1 MANTVKAKSWLP
13 GFSVAYTLDGGPPLI
28 QWHTVGGTALKKGDS
43 VIMTAN
49 VLLIGE
55 ADSPL
60 LFGVCLADGDD
71 GAMIPIAVGCVN
83 TVFVGQANA
92 ITSGVTTPDICD
104 IIGSTGA
111 QLINIGADDE
121 KVVNVL
127 RVVPGDDTSDATDY
141 GRVYFQIIRSQ
152 FDNRVDLEAPA

>member
-13 GFSVAYTLDGGPPLI
+13 GFSVAYTLNGGPPLI
-28 QWHTVGGTALKKGDS
+28 QWCTVGAVALKKGDA

-49 VLLIGE
+49 VLLIAL

-60 LFGVCLADGDD
+60 IYGVCLSGGIAGAVIPVAVAD
-71 GAMIPIAVGCVN
+71 VN
-83 TVFVGQANA
+83 TVFVGQADA

-104 IIGSTGA
+104 IIGGTGA
-111 QLINIGADDE
+111 QLIDIGANAE
-121 KVVNVL
+121 LVVNVF
-127 RVVPGDDTSDATDY
+127 RVVPGDDTSDATDC

-152 FDNRVDLEAPA
+152 FDNRVDEE